1 MKAKELNSFRLLIW
15 RQQEGRTCLLLCVGF
30 VGGMMHE
37 LGCRVR
43 QLNACSLP
51 FSWSDYKRTL
61 LVVVIIKRGGI
72 TTALR
77 SSFFNIASSR
87 CASTYL
93 PPPLPPPLPHLCLR
107 LSHTPPPAS
116 PFLLKSLLFHSAGVG
131 VRVGGWVWV
140 LVCGWVK
147 VENVELCLEGVC

>member
-1 MKAKELNSFRLLIW
+1 MQNDLFLTEGGGGKALNFKDLNSFRLRIW
-15 RQQEGRTCLLLCVGF
+15 RQQEGITCLLLCVGF
-30 VGGMMHE
+30 VRGMMHKFS
-37 LGCRVR
+37 CRVR

-93 PPPLPPPLPHLCLR
+93 PPPSPLP
-107 LSHTPPPAS
+107 SPTSVFVSYTHT
-116 PFLLKSLLFHSAGVG
+116 LLLLHS
-131 VRVGGWVWV
+131 
-140 LVCGWVK
+140 C
-147 VENVELCLEGVC
+147 